1 MSADSTTF
9 FENPTRA
16 SLNYFILMLLRS
28 TPKHGYMI
36 MQDIERHTEG
46 GWKPSH
52 SAIYKMLNGMEEEG
66 VITSWEEKDGERARR
81 VYRISEEGEK
91 LLSESEKGFEMFMNA
106 FISSL
111 LEAKDDLNPDH
122 ITVLLTNKGKD
133 ITDHFEPERRYK
145 VLSNLKIF
153 VDDES
158 IRIDK
163 ELEKLKKSLN

>member
-66 VITSWEEKDGERARR
+66 VITSWEEKDGDRVRR

-91 LLSESEKGFEMFMNA
+91 LLFESEKGFEMFMNA

-111 LEAKDDLNPDH
+111 LESRDYLNPDH
-122 ITVLLTNKGKD
+122 ITTLLTNKGKD
-133 ITDHFEPERRYK
+133 ITEHFDPEKRYK
-145 VLSNLKIF
+145 VLSNLKVF
-153 VDDES
+153 VDDEA
-158 IRIDK
+158 IRINK
-163 ELEKLKKSLN
+163 ELEKLKKPSS